1 MDMKKILLI
10 FAFVLWSLMPIMAQV
25 QPGSDQYAVSLHV
38 GYGNNLTY
46 GSMANFDIS
55 AYMPIHQHFDMQ
67 ANLRFSTA
75 DTYAIGVQLRP
86 KFTLPVGELY
96 LEDRILTNI
105 VARDSYNDFV
115 HSLSVGYMMQ
125 YVNVQIGMF
134 TRVIIP
140 LPYEYRTGDEMILEP
155 FNVLYKVEAFVR
167 PKTSPWNISLCIAN
181 IDQYQ
186 MERVWQPMFY
196 LGGWY
201 DINEHWRVRLS
212 GKLKLAGMF
221 HLNAHYYASE
231 IRVGAEYKF

>member
-1 MDMKKILLI
+1 MKKFLL
-10 FAFVLWSLMPIMAQV
+10 VLALVLGTLMPTMAQV

-46 GSMANFDIS
+46 GSMANFDIG
-55 AYMPIHQHFDMQ
+55 AYMPINQHFDMQ

>member
-1 MDMKKILLI
+1 
-10 FAFVLWSLMPIMAQV
+10 
-25 QPGSDQYAVSLHV
+25 
-38 GYGNNLTY
+38 
-46 GSMANFDIS
+46 MANFDIS

>member
-1 MDMKKILLI
+1 MGMKKILLI
-10 FAFVLWSLMPIMAQV
+10 FAFVLWSLIPIMAQV

-67 ANLRFSTA
+67 AHLRFSTA

>member
-1 MDMKKILLI
+1 MGMKKILLI

-38 GYGNNLTY
+38 GYGHNLTY

-55 AYMPIHQHFDMQ
+55 AYMPINQHFDMQ

-75 DTYAIGVQLRP
+75 DTYTIGVQLRP

-231 IRVGAEYKF
+231 ICVGAEYKF